1 MDYGYLGDFMP
12 VAIGA
17 FLVLLAFIAGLI
29 TVVTIRSRYSNR
41 AGWLPRRVHRAAQRL
56 LTHQDVRTRSQ

>member
-1 MDYGYLGDFMP
+1 MGYGYLGDFVP

-29 TVVTIRSRYSNR
+29 SVVTIGSRCSNR
-41 AGWLPRRVHRAAQRL
+41 TGWLPGGSAGPHSA
-56 LTHQDVRTRSQ
+56 S

>member
-1 MDYGYLGDFMP
+1 MDYGYLGEVVP
-12 VAIGA
+12 GAIVA
-17 FLVLLAFIAGLI
+17 FLVPLAFIAGLI

-41 AGWLPRRVHRAAQRL
+41 AGWLPRRVHRAPQRQ